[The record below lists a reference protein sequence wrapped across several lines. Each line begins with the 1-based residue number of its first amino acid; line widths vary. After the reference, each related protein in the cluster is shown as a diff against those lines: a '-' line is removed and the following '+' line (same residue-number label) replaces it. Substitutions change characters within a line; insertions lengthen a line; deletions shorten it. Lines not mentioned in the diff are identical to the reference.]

1 MINYTLIGYCILA
14 AGGYLLVIS
23 LLLDFIERRLRL
35 TEGIPEEILE
45 SSDLGATITNFIME
59 VLFYVIIPAL
69 GYSFFY
75 LIIPLWGIR
84 AGMAATL
91 FAFMLGAAPTI
102 MSMSVR
108 VKMPITYLLFFLL
121 AFIIKLGGSL
131 AIIAYL
137 YSL

>member
-1 MINYTLIGYCILA
+1 MINYELIGYCILA
-14 AGGYLLVIS
+14 AGAYLLVMS
-23 LLLDFIERRLRL
+23 LLLDFVARRLRL
-35 TEGIPEEILE
+35 SEGIPEEILE
-45 SSDLGATITNFIME
+45 ASDLGATITNFIME

-91 FAFMLGAAPTI
+91 FAFMLGAAPTV
-102 MSMSVR
+102 MSLSVR

-121 AFIIKLGGSL
+121 TFIIKLGGSL
-131 AIIAYL
+131 VIIAYL